1 MDRQEIVTKVIETVT
16 QVQDVS
22 GRSNAGIGVST
33 RPVGDVEGFDSYSG
47 VEATVMLS
55 MSLGVDL
62 PNDYNPFV
70 SSDGKSALS
79 VGEIANNLSTYVK
92 AEAIAG

>member
-1 MDRQEIVTKVIETVT
+1 MDRQEIVTKIIEIVV

-33 RPVGDVEGFDSYSG
+33 RPVGGVEGFDSYSS

-55 MSLGVDL
+55 ESLGVDL
-62 PNDYNPFV
+62 PEDYNPFI
-70 SSDGKSALS
+70 SKDEKRELT
-79 VGEIANNLSTYVK
+79 VGEIADSLSAHIGSGTLVT
-92 AEAIAG
+92 